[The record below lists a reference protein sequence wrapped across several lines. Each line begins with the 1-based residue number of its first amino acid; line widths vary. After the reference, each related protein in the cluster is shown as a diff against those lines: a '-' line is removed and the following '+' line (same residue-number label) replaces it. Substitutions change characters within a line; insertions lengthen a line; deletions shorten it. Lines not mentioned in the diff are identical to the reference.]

1 MMGEETSMI
10 ARNMT
15 CGKARRMFSPY
26 LDGMISGAE
35 MHALQAHMGECDTCH
50 RDYELLRQTQSL
62 LVSSLGKS
70 ARPSP
75 PADLGLKLR
84 LAISREAASRQRPLE
99 GFRVRLANSLNAGM
113 VPATAGLVGALVI
126 FALALAVVGLPTPL
140 QAGSSD
146 VPLML
151 NTAPELQPSAFG
163 LAMNSINADSLVVET
178 YVDADGRVDDYRI
191 LSEGGDA
198 QTILPEVKRMLIFT
212 TFRPAMYMGR
222 PISGRAV
229 LSFSKINVRG

>member
-1 MMGEETSMI
+1 MNLGHV
-10 ARNMT
+10 T
-15 CGKARRMFSPY
+15 CGSAKRLFSPY
-26 LDGMISGAE
+26 LDGMVTGAE
-35 MHALQAHMGECDTCH
+35 MHALNGHLETCAACS
-50 RDYELLRQTQSL
+50 REYQLLRQTQSL
-62 LVSSLGKS
+62 LVSAMGNG
-70 ARPSP
+70 ARPNP

-84 LAISREAASRQRPLE
+84 LAISREAAARKWPLE
-99 GFRVRLANSLNAGM
+99 GFRVRLANRLDAVM
-113 VPATAGLVGALVI
+113 MPAMAGLVSALVI

-140 QAGSSD
+140 QAGNSD

-151 NTAPELQPSAFG
+151 STAPELQPSAFG
-163 LAMNSINADSLVVET
+163 LTMNSINTDSLVVET
-178 YVDADGRVDDYRI
+178 YVDANGRVDDYRI

-198 QTILPEVKRMLIFT
+198 QQILPEVKRMLIFT

>member
-1 MMGEETSMI
+1 MMGDETAMI
-10 ARNMT
+10 MRNLTCRRARQ
-15 CGKARRMFSPY
+15 MFSLY
-26 LDGMISGAE
+26 LDGMISGAQ
-35 MHALQAHMGECDTCH
+35 MHALQAHMDECESCH
-50 RDYELLRQTQSL
+50 REYQLLRRTQSL
-62 LVSSLGKS
+62 LVSSLGRG
-70 ARPSP
+70 ARPNP

-84 LAISREAASRQRPLE
+84 LAISREAASRKRPLE
-99 GFRVRLANSLNAGM
+99 GFRVRLANRLNAVM
-113 VPATAGLVGALVI
+113 VPATAGLVSALVI

-163 LAMNSINADSLVVET
+163 LTMNSINADSLVVET
-178 YVDADGRVDDYRI
+178 YVDANGRVDDYRI

-198 QTILPEVKRMLIFT
+198 QRILPEVKRMLIFT